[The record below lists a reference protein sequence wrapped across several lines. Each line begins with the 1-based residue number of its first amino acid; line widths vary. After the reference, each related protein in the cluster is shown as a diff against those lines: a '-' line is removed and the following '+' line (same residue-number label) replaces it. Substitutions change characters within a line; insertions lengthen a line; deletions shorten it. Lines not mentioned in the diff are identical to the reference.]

1 MMTLRDARRQTQEI
15 ADQRPTPVDSAREAS
30 KAALLEVEAHITP
43 MSRVEK
49 IEWLKGEL
57 AELEDRPDRAA
68 LAGLVADWIVFLE
81 LQGADTHGSY
91 DPATRTFSDTP
102 NSQRWHRLE
111 ERWGWPASWTGWGL
125 PPQLAFWR

>member
-15 ADQRPTPVDSAREAS
+15 ADQRPTPVDSDREAS

-57 AELEDRPDRAA
+57 AKMEDRPDRAA
-68 LAGLVADWIVFLE
+68 LAGLVADWKAFLE
-81 LQGADTHGSY
+81 LKGNPIK
-91 DPATRTFSDTP
+91 DPIANHHLP
-102 NSQRWHRLE
+102 EAKRWHQLE